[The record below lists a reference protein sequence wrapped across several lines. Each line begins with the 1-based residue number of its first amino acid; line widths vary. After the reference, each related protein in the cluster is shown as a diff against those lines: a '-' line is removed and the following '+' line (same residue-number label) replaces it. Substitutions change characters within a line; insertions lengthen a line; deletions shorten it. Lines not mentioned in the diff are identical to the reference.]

1 MHRSLGIDG
10 GCGLLVIQ
18 VMRLWLLPHSFSIL
32 IFFFFSLFTPSLLHV
47 LILQDLAAFLAV
59 LAGTREADSSPRLVK
74 HDKSIVGRGRD
85 ENSVTSL
92 VTRCDSSLPS
102 SPTDSSALY
111 VLTPGFVESS
121 CRSRIFWMKLNKLL
135 LQGKFFQLEIN
146 GESQVAAL
154 STIKARESP
163 KGDHSVCDLAAAA
176 IYTVTGN

>member
-1 MHRSLGIDG
+1 MHRSLGTDG
-10 GCGLLVIQ
+10 GCALLVIQ
-18 VMRLWLLPHSFSIL
+18 VMRLWLPHSFSIL
-32 IFFFFSLFTPSLLHV
+32 IFFFPLFTPSLLHV

-74 HDKSIVGRGRD
+74 HDKSIVGRGKD
-85 ENSVTSL
+85 ENSVTFL

-121 CRSRIFWMKLNKLL
+121 CHSRIFWMKLNKLL
-135 LQGKFFQLEIN
+135 LQGKFFQLEVN

-154 STIKARESP
+154 STIKAGEPP
-163 KGDHSVCDLAAAA
+163 KGIAVSVIWRLLPS
-176 IYTVTGN
+176 TQ